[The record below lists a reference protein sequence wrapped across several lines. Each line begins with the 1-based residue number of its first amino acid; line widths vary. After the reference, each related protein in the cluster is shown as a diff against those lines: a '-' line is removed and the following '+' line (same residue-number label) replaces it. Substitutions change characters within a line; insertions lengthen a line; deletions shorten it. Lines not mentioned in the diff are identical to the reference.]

1 MTLQVTTG
9 RHQRK
14 TLTLTAS
21 LIAMSLWGTFF
32 GASDL
37 LASDWDRFRGPNG
50 TGISPDPDPLPTTFS
65 ETENLQWK
73 VALPGAGVSC
83 PIVVGD
89 KVFVTC
95 YSGYAVERQNPGE
108 IEDLKRHL
116 VCLDR
121 ATGKTLW
128 EKTVAAVLPED
139 PFRGAGVPEHGYA
152 SHTPTSDGK
161 NIYVFFGKSGVLA
174 YDMDGNQLWQTSVG
188 TESDDRQWG
197 SSSSPIVTGDVVVV
211 VAGPESRAIVGLDKA
226 TGKELWRADSDGLG
240 NVWGTPALAKID
252 ETRTDV
258 VIGAPNEIWGL
269 NPATGKLKWYCEAMA
284 TDQFNS
290 SVVVAD
296 NNIYAVEGRGGG
308 SIAIKTGGKGDIT
321 KTDVVWSGR
330 DSNRFSTPLIYE
342 GRMYLISGSVA
353 RCVNAANDEQIFEAR
368 MQGGGAAPAN
378 EASAG
383 APGGRRPGAGL
394 GQERGGQPGGQP
406 PREQGGGRGGFG
418 GGGFGGGGGRGGSD
432 YSSPVL
438 GDGKIYYVTRGGDI
452 HVIKPTDKFEK
463 LATNRVTS
471 ESEDFSASP
480 AISSGQI
487 FFRSNK
493 HLYCVS
499 LQK

>member
-1 MTLQVTTG
+1 MLQQVLTG
-9 RHQRK
+9 RQHR
-14 TLTLTAS
+14 TALALS
-21 LIAMSLWGTFF
+21 TTVFAISLWGTFL
-32 GASDL
+32 GASGIE
-37 LASDWDRFRGPNG
+37 ASDWDRFRGPNG

-83 PIVVGD
+83 PIIVGD

-95 YSGYAVERQNPGE
+95 YSGYGIERQNPGE
-108 IEDLKRHL
+108 IENLKRHL

-128 EKTVAAVLPED
+128 EKTVVAVLPED
-139 PFRGAGVPEHGYA
+139 YFAGMGVPEHGYA

-161 NIYVFFGKSGVLA
+161 NVYVFFGKSGVFA
-174 YDMDGNQLWQTSVG
+174 YDLDGTQLWQTSVG
-188 TESDDRQWG
+188 KESDDREWG

-296 NNIYAVEGRGGG
+296 SRIYAVEGRGGG

-321 KTDVVWSGR
+321 KTDVVWSGQ
-330 DSNRFSTPLIYE
+330 DSNRFSTPLLYE
-342 GRMYLISGSVA
+342 GRMYLISGSIA

-368 MQGGGAAPAN
+368 MQGNGAAPAN
-378 EASAG
+378 D
-383 APGGRRPGAGL
+383 APGGRPGAGS
-394 GQERGGQPGGQP
+394 GQNSGGQPGGQP
-406 PREQGGGRGGFG
+406 PSPQGDLRGGFGGGGGRGGFG
-418 GGGFGGGGGRGGSD
+418 GGGFGGSD

-463 LATNRVTS
+463 LATNRVTA

>member
-1 MTLQVTTG
+1 MTLQVRTG
-9 RHQRK
+9 RHHRT
-14 TLTLTAS
+14 TLMRSAAPFAMLVCGAFFSAS
-21 LIAMSLWGTFF
+21 GVQ
-32 GASDL
+32 
-37 LASDWDRFRGPNG
+37 ASDWDRFRGPNG

-73 VALPGAGVSC
+73 VALPGGGVSC

-95 YSGYAVERQNPGE
+95 YSGYGLDSRDPGE
-108 IEDLKRHL
+108 IENLKRHL

-139 PFRGAGVPEHGYA
+139 PYRGAGVPEHGYA

-161 NIYVFFGKSGVLA
+161 NVYVFFGKSGVFA

-188 TESDDRQWG
+188 KESDDREWG
-197 SSSSPIVTGDVVVV
+197 SSSSPIVTGEVVVV

-296 NNIYAVEGRGGG
+296 SKIYAVEGRGGG
-308 SIAIKTGGKGDIT
+308 SIAIKTGGRGDIT

-330 DSNRFSTPLIYE
+330 DSNRFSTPLLYE

-353 RCVNAANDEQIFEAR
+353 RCVNATNDEEIFQAR
-368 MQGGGAAPAN
+368 MQGGEAAPGN
-378 EASAG
+378 D
-383 APGGRRPGAGL
+383 APGGPPSGRPAAGP
-394 GQERGGQPGGQP
+394 GQQGDRPPGGQP
-406 PREQGGGRGGFG
+406 PSEQGGGRGGFG
-418 GGGFGGGGGRGGSD
+418 GFGGGGRGGSD

-438 GDGKIYYVTRGGDI
+438 GDGKIYYVTRKGEI
-452 HVIKPTDKFEK
+452 HVIKATDKFEK

-471 ESEDFSASP
+471 ESEDFSATP
-480 AISSGQI
+480 AISAGQI

>member
-1 MTLQVTTG
+1 MTLKFTTG
-9 RHQRK
+9 RHQST
-14 TLTLTAS
+14 TLALSAS
-21 LIAMSLWGTFF
+21 LFAMSLWGTFLNAR
-32 GASDL
+32 GVEG
-37 LASDWDRFRGPNG
+37 SDWDRFRGPNG
-50 TGISPDPDPLPTTFS
+50 TGISLDPDPLPTTFS

-73 VALPGAGVSC
+73 VALPGGGVSC

-95 YSGYAVERQNPGE
+95 YSGYGLESRDPGE
-108 IEDLKRHL
+108 IENLKRHL
-116 VCLDR
+116 VCFDR

-161 NIYVFFGKSGVLA
+161 NVYVFFGKSGVFA

-188 TESDDRQWG
+188 KESDDREWG

-211 VAGPESRAIVGLDKA
+211 AAGPESRAIVGLDKA

-252 ETRTDV
+252 DARTDV

-269 NPATGKLKWYCEAMA
+269 NPATGKLKWYCVAMA

-296 NNIYAVEGRGGG
+296 NRIYAVEGRRGGGG

-321 KTDVVWSGR
+321 KTDVVWSGQ
-330 DSNRFSTPLIYE
+330 DTNRFSTPLIFE
-342 GRMYLISGSVA
+342 GRIYLISGSQA
-353 RCVNAANDEQIFEAR
+353 RCVNATNDEEIFQAR
-368 MQGGGAAPAN
+368 IQAGDAASGNDA
-378 EASAG
+378 
-383 APGGRRPGAGL
+383 
-394 GQERGGQPGGQP
+394 PGGQP
-406 PREQGGGRGGFG
+406 PREQGGDRGGFG
-418 GGGFGGGGGRGGSD
+418 GGGFGGGGFGGGGFGGSD

-438 GDGKIYYVTRGGDI
+438 GDGKIYYVTRKGEI
-452 HVIKPTDKFEK
+452 HVIKPTDKFEQ

-471 ESEDFSASP
+471 ESEDFSATP

>member
-1 MTLQVTTG
+1 MLQQVFTG
-9 RHQRK
+9 RHHR
-14 TLTLTAS
+14 TALTHFIFLFALS
-21 LIAMSLWGTFF
+21 LLGSFL
-32 GASDL
+32 GASGIE
-37 LASDWDRFRGPNG
+37 ASDWDRFRGPNG

-95 YSGYAVERQNPGE
+95 YSGYGVDGQNPGE
-108 IEDLKRHL
+108 IKNLKRHL

-139 PFRGAGVPEHGYA
+139 PFQGPGVPQHGYA

-161 NIYVFFGKSGVLA
+161 NVYAFFGKSGVFA
-174 YDMDGNQLWQTSVG
+174 YDMDGNQLWQTNVG
-188 TESDDRQWG
+188 KDSDDREWG

-252 ETRTDV
+252 ETRTDI

-269 NPATGKLKWYCEAMA
+269 NPVTGKLKWYCEAMA

-296 NNIYAVEGRGGG
+296 SKIYAVEGRGGG

-330 DSNRFSTPLIYE
+330 DSNRFSTPLLYE

-353 RCVNAANDEQIFEAR
+353 RCVNASNDEEIFQAR
-368 MQGGGAAPAN
+368 MQSGEAAPAN
-378 EASAG
+378 D
-383 APGGRRPGAGL
+383 APGRPPAGRPDARP
-394 GQERGGQPGGQP
+394 GQERGGQPDGQP
-406 PREQGGGRGGFG
+406 PRGQGGGRGEFGGFG
-418 GGGFGGGGGRGGSD
+418 GGGGGRGGSD

-438 GDGKIYYVTRGGDI
+438 GDGKIYYVTRSGDI
-452 HVIKPTDKFEK
+452 HVIRPTDEFEK
-463 LATNRVTS
+463 LATNRVTAD
-471 ESEDFSASP
+471 SEDFSASP
-480 AISSGQI
+480 AISAGQI

>member
-1 MTLQVTTG
+1 MTLQVRTG
-9 RHQRK
+9 RHHRT
-14 TLTLTAS
+14 TLMRSAAPFAMLVCGAFFSAS
-21 LIAMSLWGTFF
+21 GVQ
-32 GASDL
+32 
-37 LASDWDRFRGPNG
+37 ASDWDRFRGPNG

-73 VALPGAGVSC
+73 VALPGGGVSC

-95 YSGYAVERQNPGE
+95 YSGYGLDSRDPGE
-108 IEDLKRHL
+108 IENLKRHL

-139 PFRGAGVPEHGYA
+139 PYRGAGVPEHGYA

-161 NIYVFFGKSGVLA
+161 NVYVFFGKSGVFA

-188 TESDDRQWG
+188 KESDDREWG
-197 SSSSPIVTGDVVVV
+197 SSSSPIVTGEVVVV

-269 NPATGKLKWYCEAMA
+269 NPASGKLKWYCEAMA

-296 NNIYAVEGRGGG
+296 SKIYAVEGRGGG

-330 DSNRFSTPLIYE
+330 DSNRFSTPLLYE

-353 RCVNAANDEQIFEAR
+353 RCVNATNDEEIFQAR
-368 MQGGGAAPAN
+368 MQGGEAAPGNDA
-378 EASAG
+378 
-383 APGGRRPGAGL
+383 
-394 GQERGGQPGGQP
+394 PGGQP
-406 PREQGGGRGGFG
+406 PREQGGGFGGFG
-418 GGGFGGGGGRGGSD
+418 GFGGGRGGSD

-463 LATNRVTS
+463 LATNRVTAD
-471 ESEDFSASP
+471 SEDFSASP